1 MISIVRI
8 ADAERVLLDG
18 AKLTFATDILLIY
31 RREEEDG
38 LKERIFQEADKA
50 IAEYDSVYE
59 FFKIAKSHNAYQ
71 DGARYEKYK
80 KQNRM
85 PSSAI
90 IARFVGFVET
100 DLLYE
105 CMKEALDKVG
115 PGRSSED
122 LVERFY
128 RDNHNYKRNE
138 ERKRERRLRRKLEA
152 LDLISKMEGWD

>member
-1 MISIVRI
+1 M
-8 ADAERVLLDG
+8 D
-18 AKLTFATDILLIY
+18 
-31 RREEEDG
+31 
-38 LKERIFQEADKA
+38 LKKELFQEADKA

-59 FFKIAKSHNAYQ
+59 FFKKAKSHNAYQ

-90 IARFVGFVET
+90 IAKFVGFVET

-105 CMKEALDKVG
+105 CMKESLDKVG

-122 LVERFY
+122 VVEQFY
-128 RDNHNYKRNE
+128 QENHSYRRNE
-138 ERKRERRLRRKLEA
+138 KRKRERRLRRKLET
-152 LDLISKMEGWD
+152 LDLIFEMEGWD

>member
-1 MISIVRI
+1 MTPQELCQMIMDNIMRSFDSI
-8 ADAERVLLDG
+8 
-18 AKLTFATDILLIY
+18 
-31 RREEEDG
+31 
-38 LKERIFQEADKA
+38 
-50 IAEYDSVYE
+50 YD
-59 FFKIAKSHNAYQ
+59 FFKVAKSHNAYQ
-71 DGARYEKYK
+71 DGERYEKYK

-105 CMKEALDKVG
+105 CMKESLDKVG

-138 ERKRERRLRRKLEA
+138 ERKRERRLRRKLET
-152 LDLISKMEGWD
+152 LDLIFEMEGWD

>member
-1 MISIVRI
+1 M
-8 ADAERVLLDG
+8 E
-18 AKLTFATDILLIY
+18 
-31 RREEEDG
+31 
-38 LKERIFQEADKA
+38 LKKEFFQEADKA
-50 IAEYDSVYE
+50 IEKFDSVYE
-59 FFKIAKSHNAYQ
+59 FFKTAKSHNAYQ

-90 IARFVGFVET
+90 IAKFVGFVET

-105 CMKEALDKVG
+105 CMKESLDKVG
-115 PGRSSED
+115 SGWSSED
-122 LVERFY
+122 LVEQFY

-152 LDLISKMEGWD
+152 LDLISRMEGWD

>member
-1 MISIVRI
+1 M
-8 ADAERVLLDG
+8 
-18 AKLTFATDILLIY
+18 LTKTGRDMKNI
-31 RREEEDG
+31 RN
-38 LKERIFQEADKA
+38 K
-50 IAEYDSVYE
+50 
-59 FFKIAKSHNAYQ
+59 
-71 DGARYEKYK
+71 
-80 KQNRM
+80 NRM

-90 IARFVGFVET
+90 IAKFVGFVET

-105 CMKEALDKVG
+105 CMKESLDKVG

>member
-1 MISIVRI
+1 M
-8 ADAERVLLDG
+8 D
-18 AKLTFATDILLIY
+18 
-31 RREEEDG
+31 
-38 LKERIFQEADKA
+38 LKKEFFQEADKA
-50 IAEYDSVYE
+50 IAEFDSIYD
-59 FFKIAKSHNAYQ
+59 FFKVAKSHNAYQ

-90 IARFVGFVET
+90 VAKFVGFVET

-105 CMKEALDKVG
+105 CMKESLDKVG
-115 PGRSSED
+115 PGRSRED

-128 RDNHNYKRNE
+128 RDNHNYKRNG

-152 LDLISKMEGWD
+152 LDLILKMEGWD

>member
-1 MISIVRI
+1 M
-8 ADAERVLLDG
+8 D
-18 AKLTFATDILLIY
+18 
-31 RREEEDG
+31 
-38 LKERIFQEADKA
+38 LKKEFFQEADKA
-50 IAEYDSVYE
+50 IAEFESVYK
-59 FFKIAKSHNAYQ
+59 FFKTAKSHNAYQ

-105 CMKEALDKVG
+105 CMKEALDKVS

-128 RDNHNYKRNE
+128 QDNYNYRRNE

>member
-1 MISIVRI
+1 M
-8 ADAERVLLDG
+8 D
-18 AKLTFATDILLIY
+18 
-31 RREEEDG
+31 
-38 LKERIFQEADKA
+38 LKKELFQEADKA

-59 FFKIAKSHNAYQ
+59 FFKKAKSHNAYQ

-90 IARFVGFVET
+90 IAKFVGFVET

-105 CMKEALDKVG
+105 CMKESLDKVG

-122 LVERFY
+122 LVEQFY

-138 ERKRERRLRRKLEA
+138 ERKRERRLRRKLET
-152 LDLISKMEGWD
+152 LDLIFEMEGWD

>member
-1 MISIVRI
+1 M
-8 ADAERVLLDG
+8 D
-18 AKLTFATDILLIY
+18 
-31 RREEEDG
+31 
-38 LKERIFQEADKA
+38 LKKEFFQEADKV
-50 IAEYDSVYE
+50 IAEFESVYE
-59 FFKIAKSHNAYQ
+59 FFKTVKSHNAYQ
-71 DGARYEKYK
+71 DGARYINYK
-80 KQNRM
+80 KNNRM

-138 ERKRERRLRRKLEA
+138 ERKRERRLRRKLET
-152 LDLISKMEGWD
+152 LDLIFEMEGWD